1 MNKKLIVGLIVLM
14 SISLIGIIG
23 VQILWI
29 QNSIRIEEKRFDEN
43 IKDIL
48 KTVVLNLEQ
57 DEDVHI
63 IGEGLNWVKETH
75 GDKNEIIKISEFID
89 NKSNKKHQKIIIHGE
104 HDSVLKDKI
113 HKTRAKI
120 LIHANDENVVVNTD
134 SDENQD
140 SVVDIDINL
149 TTTDT
154 LIRIKKKEQQIGKL
168 FNKVIYE
175 YTLKDNKLEERIDQE
190 DIAEQL
196 NSAFKNEGIDVNY
209 QFGVS
214 NKKNDKLIFSSDSI
228 QNAIILNT
236 KYKQSLFP
244 GDVFKKNN
252 QLLISI
258 KNKGSIIYKSILPL
272 LILSGIFTLFIL
284 ASFVATI
291 VFIFKQKKISDIKTD
306 FINNM
311 THEFK
316 TPIAT
321 IALASDSI
329 VNPKVIG
336 LPERIRYFASIIK
349 DENYRMNTQ
358 VENIMQLSLYGKHEL
373 EINPQAL
380 HLNESIQKAAEHIKL
395 QIDEKKGNLNLKLD
409 AINDIVKVDEVH
421 FFNVLFNLLDN
432 AIKYSDDQPE
442 IEIGTKNTGRQ
453 ICVWIKDSGMGMNP
467 KTQKRIFKKFYRAQ
481 TGNIHKVKGF
491 GLGLSYVKLI
501 VDRHMGT
508 IKVDSKVGSGTC
520 IEISLPLN
528 V

>member
-244 GDVFKKNN
+244 GDVFKR
-252 QLLISI
+252 
-258 KNKGSIIYKSILPL
+258 
-272 LILSGIFTLFIL
+272 
-284 ASFVATI
+284 TI
-291 VFIFKQKKISDIKTD
+291 NF
-306 FINNM
+306 
-311 THEFK
+311 
-316 TPIAT
+316 
-321 IALASDSI
+321 
-329 VNPKVIG
+329 
-336 LPERIRYFASIIK
+336 
-349 DENYRMNTQ
+349 
-358 VENIMQLSLYGKHEL
+358 
-373 EINPQAL
+373 
-380 HLNESIQKAAEHIKL
+380 
-395 QIDEKKGNLNLKLD
+395 
-409 AINDIVKVDEVH
+409 
-421 FFNVLFNLLDN
+421 
-432 AIKYSDDQPE
+432 
-442 IEIGTKNTGRQ
+442 
-453 ICVWIKDSGMGMNP
+453 
-467 KTQKRIFKKFYRAQ
+467 
-481 TGNIHKVKGF
+481 
-491 GLGLSYVKLI
+491 
-501 VDRHMGT
+501 
-508 IKVDSKVGSGTC
+508 
-520 IEISLPLN
+520 
-528 V
+528 